1 LNEYNIYTFG
11 LWCLTSLPTIFQ
23 LDRGGQF
30 YMWRKP
36 EYTKPK
42 TCRNSQVTDKLY
54 YIPVVVYQVQY
65 TSSWVGF
72 ELTI

>member
-1 LNEYNIYTFG
+1 MNSIIYQYNIYTFG

-30 YMWRKP
+30 YMWWKP

-42 TCRNSQVTDKLY
+42 MSQVTDKLY
-54 YIPVVVYQVQY
+54 YIENLC
-65 TSSWVGF
+65 SSWSF
-72 ELTI
+72 QNEIDFIDLN